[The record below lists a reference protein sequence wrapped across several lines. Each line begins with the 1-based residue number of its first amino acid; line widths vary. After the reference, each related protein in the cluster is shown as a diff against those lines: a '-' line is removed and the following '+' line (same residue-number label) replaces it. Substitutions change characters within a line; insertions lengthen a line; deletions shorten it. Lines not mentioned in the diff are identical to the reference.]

1 MTLKDFNSV
10 TLKVNGKE
18 VVIDI
23 EKEFSLGRKDL
34 EKTPLILG
42 YLTALH
48 FKLLKNLQK
57 ARTNK
62 DKYWGTQFSIS
73 KDPGGAIRPPS
84 DETVKAEINSDSEYL
99 SLLSMYHNAQANY
112 ELVSNLLDVYK
123 VRAEILRTL
132 SANSRKG
139 LDSEY

>member
-23 EKEFSLGRKDL
+23 EKEFSLGYKDL

-48 FKLLKNLQK
+48 FKLLKSLQK
-57 ARTNK
+57 ARVEK
-62 DKYWGTQFSIS
+62 DKYWGTQFAIS
-73 KDPGGAIRPPS
+73 KDPGGSSRPPS
-84 DETVKAEINSDSEYL
+84 DETVKAEINSDPEYIAVL
-99 SLLSMYHNAQANY
+99 AKYHNAQANY
-112 ELVSNLLDVYK
+112 ELVSNLLDTYK